1 MRTKQSGNEFDL
13 KKNLAAN
20 ITYNREKAGLSK
32 ADLAKALG
40 VSQASVSH
48 WESGTNSIDINRLSQ
63 LCNILDCDI
72 QDMYTPMWA
81 RLDNNGVPDNDLT
94 FLVDEFDNKKHSLD
108 TIPLTK
114 NEHDMFLTLMESGID
129 SIRRLRDKNK
139 QGD

>member
-1 MRTKQSGNEFDL
+1 
-13 KKNLAAN
+13 
-20 ITYNREKAGLSK
+20 
-32 ADLAKALG
+32 
-40 VSQASVSH
+40 
-48 WESGTNSIDINRLSQ
+48 
-63 LCNILDCDI
+63 
-72 QDMYTPMWA
+72 MYTPMWA

>member
-20 ITYNREKAGLSK
+20 IAYNREKAGLSK

>member
-48 WESGTNSIDINRLSQ
+48 WESGTNSIDINRLFQ
-63 LCNILDCDI
+63 LCNI
-72 QDMYTPMWA
+72 
-81 RLDNNGVPDNDLT
+81 LDNNGVPDNDLT

-139 QGD
+139 QGDWYYGHH